1 MMHSQQNIK
10 IMYHLIILALK
21 SYYLT
26 VQDVYENSD
35 IITRYFTDI
44 NGFKATI
51 LNYSFRITEHMW

>member
-1 MMHSQQNIK
+1 MMHGQLNIK
-10 IMYHLIILALK
+10 IMYHLIILALR

-44 NGFKATI
+44 NGLKATI